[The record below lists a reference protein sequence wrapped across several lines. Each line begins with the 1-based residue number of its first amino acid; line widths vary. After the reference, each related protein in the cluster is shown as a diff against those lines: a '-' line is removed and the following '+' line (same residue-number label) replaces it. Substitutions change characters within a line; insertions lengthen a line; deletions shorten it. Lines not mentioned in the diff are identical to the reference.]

1 MSNRIPFPAPSPLS
15 PDPEVQPAASRSPEG
30 PEIATAVAAVEQ
42 IRTQFSRIVWGLG
55 IPGDVDPVS
64 RPGELAET
72 VAALARDVDRL
83 VERLGLQLRP
93 GEFPTTKAY
102 PDLSRRSRG
111 AMAMRCWLMEC
122 ARPLVVAE
130 LRDLPREKRGVTA
143 HELARSY
150 ARWVRQHNG
159 TPLESTEIGLWMKD
173 PALGVRCCGVSKGVR
188 RYALELRN
196 EETNGE
202 PLPVHWRDYLAMSP
216 DPWDDPPTE
225 KIIPA
230 DPRGRR

>member
-1 MSNRIPFPAPSPLS
+1 MDS
-15 PDPEVQPAASRSPEG
+15 
-30 PEIATAVAAVEQ
+30 TAIERVVAAIERT
-42 IRTQFSRIVWGLG
+42 RTQFSRITWGLG
-55 IPGDVDPVS
+55 IPGNVEPVS
-64 RPGELAET
+64 LTGDLTET
-72 VAALARDVDRL
+72 VDALARDVDRL
-83 VERLGLQLRP
+83 IERLGLQLRP
-93 GEFPTTKAY
+93 GEFPTTKAC

-143 HELARSY
+143 HEMARSY
-150 ARWVRQHNG
+150 ARWVRHHNG
-159 TPLESTEIGLWMKD
+159 TPLESKEIGLWMKD
-173 PALGVRCCGVSKGVR
+173 PALGVRCCGVVEGVR

-196 EETNGE
+196 QETNGE

-216 DPWDDPPTE
+216 DPWDEPIAE

-230 DPRGRR
+230 NPRGRH